1 MGTGITLRW
10 QLAPFACEFHQDGGQ
25 GLLLLRAGAEI
36 IARETVASARMA
48 YDRAAD
54 LVEARVA
61 SAPADSRAFHAAPA
75 TRPFLSDNFRGTRSR
90 VLRFAPRVRPRSRR
104 RTCSN
109 CCLLLY

>member
-10 QLAPFACEFHQDGGQ
+10 QLAPFACEFHFDGGQ

-54 LVEARVA
+54 LVEALRARDDRDNCRARA
-61 SAPADSRAFHAAPA
+61 S
-75 TRPFLSDNFRGTRSR
+75 G
-90 VLRFAPRVRPRSRR
+90 
-104 RTCSN
+104 
-109 CCLLLY
+109 

>member
-10 QLAPFACEFHQDGGQ
+10 QLAPFACEFHLDGGE

-54 LVEARVA
+54 LVDA
-61 SAPADSRAFHAAPA
+61 
-75 TRPFLSDNFRGTRSR
+75 L
-90 VLRFAPRVRPRSRR
+90 RR
-104 RTCSN
+104 RDDNREMRPTRARG
-109 CCLLLY
+109 

>member
-10 QLAPFACEFHQDGGQ
+10 QLAPFACEFHCDGGQ

-54 LVEARVA
+54 LVEAMKRRDDRETYRAVRA
-61 SAPADSRAFHAAPA
+61 S
-75 TRPFLSDNFRGTRSR
+75 G
-90 VLRFAPRVRPRSRR
+90 
-104 RTCSN
+104 
-109 CCLLLY
+109 